1 MSEFKKPI
9 HEIDTTRA
17 TAHLPNVDIEIVHR
31 RAPDSDC
38 EQILIS
44 MQAVPSFDAF
54 GRFLRGANPFSFWAE
69 FDSACLAVLGGRR
82 PPRDAP
88 TESEPHRCRHPAQRS
103 GRVPRK
109 NAEPQAFGEDFA
121 LPLRAGKRLIRDQAQ
136 DRLVEHPQY
145 AVELMAAFDDQAGR
159 GNHPVDALASRQARI
174 LLDTVDRNFGGG
186 AED

>member
-69 FDSACLAVLGGRR
+69 FNSACLAVLGGRR

-88 TESEPHRCRHPAQRS
+88 TESSHIAAATQPKEAVAFLGRTLNLKHLERISRCLCA
-103 GRVPRK
+103 
-109 NAEPQAFGEDFA
+109 
-121 LPLRAGKRLIRDQAQ
+121 RASD
-136 DRLVEHPQY
+136 
-145 AVELMAAFDDQAGR
+145 
-159 GNHPVDALASRQARI
+159 
-174 LLDTVDRNFGGG
+174 
-186 AED
+186 

>member
-9 HEIDTTRA
+9 HENDTTRA

-69 FDSACLAVLGGRR
+69 STRLAWLFWA
-82 PPRDAP
+82 DAA
-88 TESEPHRCRHPAQRS
+88 RLAM
-103 GRVPRK
+103 
-109 NAEPQAFGEDFA
+109 
-121 LPLRAGKRLIRDQAQ
+121 LPLSLATSLPPPSPKKR
-136 DRLVEHPQY
+136 
-145 AVELMAAFDDQAGR
+145 
-159 GNHPVDALASRQARI
+159 SRSSEER
-174 LLDTVDRNFGGG
+174 
-186 AED
+186 